1 MATDLYLIRKNQTF
15 AKYKQVEEVSV
26 TAASTYSLSGIT
38 GNHTAPSAD
47 PDYLLLPGSQA
58 APANGT
64 AVYFTSL
71 TGGSGLTTG
80 RIYFVL
86 NATGSLF
93 QLAETPTGSAVNF
106 TSNVTAA
113 TMVVL
118 ADDEIKVW
126 SSEYRDLFATQGSAA
141 SGAGNTTGAEL
152 SAQFSFPGIGEG
164 DSTLTYAQNVALPAL
179 PSATVT
185 FTPTVSVMSDEA
197 AHAPL
202 RQTLLKRTHW
212 KFDRGASAA
221 PRYLYASWQDGDII
235 ADNPPDNQ

>member
-26 TAASTYSLSGIT
+26 TSSSTYSLSGIT
-38 GNHTAPSAD
+38 GNATTDVITSTV
-47 PDYLLLPGSQA
+47 G
-58 APANGT
+58 APATGAT
-64 AVYFTSL
+64 VYFSAI
-71 TGGSGLTTG
+71 TGGSGIATSSLYQVRNSSGTT
-80 RIYFVL
+80 
-86 NATGSLF
+86 F
-93 QLAETPTGSAVNF
+93 QLTNPTTGSALDF
-106 TSNVTAA
+106 TTNITAG

-141 SGAGNTTGAEL
+141 SGAGNTTGAEI

-164 DSTLTYAQNVALPAL
+164 DSTLSYSANPSLTAL
-179 PSATVT
+179 PSASIT

-197 AHAPL
+197 SHTPL
-202 RQTLLKRTHW
+202 RQSLLRRTHW
-212 KFDRGASAA
+212 KFDRGASVS
-221 PRYLYASWQDGDII
+221 PQYLYASWQDGDII